1 MDLERFNK
9 LTKRED
15 MPSQARLTWQ
25 LFLEICELYLA
36 KWKIEHPII
45 VELGVRK
52 NQQKKFYEE
61 FLGAEHIGV
70 DISNYKG
77 EPDVLGD
84 THAPQTLEKLHKVL
98 RGREIDIL
106 FIDASHT
113 YESVRKDYE
122 MYAPFCTGII
132 AFDDIHLSR
141 HRLRNRFNHGV
152 FKFWD
157 ELKTSEEYKDILFI
171 STHQRKE
178 TDGIG
183 LIKNK

>member
-9 LTKRED
+9 LTSRTD

-25 LFLEICELYLA
+25 LFLEICELYLK
-36 KWKIEHPII
+36 KWGVKHPIV

-84 THAPQTLEKLHKVL
+84 THALQTLEKLCEVL
-98 RGREIDIL
+98 RGRKMDIL

-113 YESVRKDYE
+113 YESVKKDYE
-122 MYAPFCTGII
+122 MYASLCTGII

-157 ELKTSEEYKDILFI
+157 ELKVLEEYRDVLFI

-183 LIKNK
+183 LMIKK